1 MIKDSG
7 LKKKEEE
14 SPLEAHTEVES
25 GECVTESG
33 EEALRTLPTPH
44 IWSEA

>member
-33 EEALRTLPTPH
+33 EEALRTVATGPIL
-44 IWSEA
+44 SEA